1 MEEQEKNKKR
11 KRKNGIWFNDT
22 TAIENY
28 SQEKAE
34 KLQATLE
41 NIIFYGITIPI
52 QLIQTAGVIAIA
64 IFNNAFAELS
74 FFLGGFFFT
83 RTFLGST
90 YHLNSTIMCTTFTWT
105 AFFIITALIPSI
117 YVSVFLCIILGC
129 LMSAYMHYIV
139 VKEEEKCQKD

>member
-1 MEEQEKNKKR
+1 MEEKEKNKKR

-34 KLQATLE
+34 KLQATIE

-64 IFNNAFAELS
+64 IFM
-74 FFLGGFFFT
+74 
-83 RTFLGST
+83 
-90 YHLNSTIMCTTFTWT
+90 LNFRFS
-105 AFFIITALIPSI
+105 
-117 YVSVFLCIILGC
+117 
-129 LMSAYMHYIV
+129 
-139 VKEEEKCQKD
+139 